1 METWPHSDS
10 NKDVNLALPEEVP
23 KGKRKA
29 RQGRRSALRS
39 KGYNR
44 TRTHHGPEDRL
55 GEHVT
60 GMEDEHVFSPFSDDI
75 ASSSSEEDRILT
87 HRSVVTRCHGDNIDN
102 DEDELDD

>member
-1 METWPHSDS
+1 M
-10 NKDVNLALPEEVP
+10 ALPEEVP

-102 DEDELDD
+102 DDEDELDD